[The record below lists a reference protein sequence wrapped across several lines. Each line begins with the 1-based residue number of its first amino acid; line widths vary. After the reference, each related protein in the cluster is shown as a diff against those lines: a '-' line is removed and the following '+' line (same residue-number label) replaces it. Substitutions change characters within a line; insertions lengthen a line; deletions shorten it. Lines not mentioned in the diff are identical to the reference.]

1 MKLAQEKY
9 NAIVNGSK
17 VKCRVMRGQS
27 DLHDRFLVVD
37 NNVWILGTSLN
48 NFGERA
54 TTIAMVPEES
64 RAKIISKVD
73 SWWFDDTITEDL
85 ENYATN

>member
-1 MKLAQEKY
+1 M
-9 NAIVNGSK
+9 
-17 VKCRVMRGQS
+17 
-27 DLHDRFLVVD
+27 D

-54 TTIAMVPEES
+54 TTIAMVPEDS

-73 SWWFDDTITEDL
+73 AWWFDDTITEDL